1 MDSSDQDY
9 TRAIDDELLHY
20 VMMYGPREELQAY
33 YANPF
38 LPLIASVWVD
48 IFTIDDVILEKL
60 RAWSEFPKSSEKR
73 LETWFIQHQVYFGED
88 LYMNDVAIA
97 G

>member
-1 MDSSDQDY
+1 VDSSDQDY

-38 LPLIASVWVD
+38 LPLIASV
-48 IFTIDDVILEKL
+48 
-60 RAWSEFPKSSEKR
+60 
-73 LETWFIQHQVYFGED
+73 
-88 LYMNDVAIA
+88 
-97 G
+97 